1 MTNHFKYQS
10 VDGREVLDYINEK
23 SDRNFDKLY
32 EQYLYTPKLPQFE
45 YDLCGWGKRKTLKY
59 RWNAIDGFD
68 MPLKVT
74 LENGVFDWIYP
85 ESDWKELDLSI
96 WKKDFQIANHL
107 FMIDVKKLQ

>member
-1 MTNHFKYQS
+1 
-10 VDGREVLDYINEK
+10 
-23 SDRNFDKLY
+23 
-32 EQYLYTPKLPQFE
+32 
-45 YDLCGWGKRKTLKY
+45 
-59 RWNAIDGFD
+59 

-107 FMIDVKKLQ
+107 FMIDVKKALIVFVDNNSLIKFAIQ

>member
-1 MTNHFKYQS
+1 MVKDQ
-10 VDGREVLDYINEK
+10 EIIDYILTKWGEEEEMRDLN
-23 SDRNFDKLY
+23 

-45 YDLCGWGKRKTLKY
+45 YELCSWGKRKTLKY
-59 RWNAIDGFD
+59 RWKAIDGFD

-74 LENGVFDWIYP
+74 LEKDVFDWIYP
-85 ESDWKELDLSI
+85 ESEWKELDLSI

>member
-1 MTNHFKYQS
+1 
-10 VDGREVLDYINEK
+10 
-23 SDRNFDKLY
+23 
-32 EQYLYTPKLPQFE
+32 
-45 YDLCGWGKRKTLKY
+45 
-59 RWNAIDGFD
+59 

>member
-1 MTNHFKYQS
+1 M
-10 VDGREVLDYINEK
+10 
-23 SDRNFDKLY
+23 
-32 EQYLYTPKLPQFE
+32 PKLPQFE
-45 YDLCGWGKRKTLKY
+45 YELCGWGKRKTLKY

-85 ESDWKELDLSI
+85 ESNWKELDLSI
-96 WKKDFQIANHL
+96 WKKDFQIATHL